1 MTVFDPVDFRGNT
14 SFAWRHW
21 GCVTP
26 RIIENM
32 KKNFDSATEL
42 DGFDELPAEDQAK
55 VEKAWEEGHV
65 ADEDIPDSARKP
77 EDEEDGEDEG
87 KKKKAKG
94 KASKKRPKV
103 CIFILYGKPRL
114 KFIFTKKDADEDD
127 NDADEAEDDA
137 DEKPKKTTKR
147 SKASFLINRPLY
159 DLPICAS

>member
-1 MTVFDPVDFRGNT
+1 MIIFDPVDFRGNT

-65 ADEDIPDSARKP
+65 AEEDIPETAKKP
-77 EDEEDGEDEG
+77 EGDEEE
-87 KKKKAKG
+87 
-94 KASKKRPKV
+94 
-103 CIFILYGKPRL
+103 
-114 KFIFTKKDADEDD
+114 
-127 NDADEAEDDA
+127 
-137 DEKPKKTTKR
+137 EKPKKTKKKVCHYMWTR
-147 SKASFLINRPLY
+147 VC
-159 DLPICAS
+159 ICAERVVE